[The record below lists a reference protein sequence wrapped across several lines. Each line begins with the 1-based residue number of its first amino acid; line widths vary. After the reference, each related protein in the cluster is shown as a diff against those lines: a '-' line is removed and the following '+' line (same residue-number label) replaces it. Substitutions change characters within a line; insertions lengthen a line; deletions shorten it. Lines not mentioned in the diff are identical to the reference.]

1 MRHPVVS
8 VLTFSLLAALG
19 VPACGEDSSAGSGGG
34 ASGGTAGGDG
44 GLSGPCV
51 PKGAECYGAAG
62 PAGPGAACLAKH
74 DNTGSTVWQG
84 RITQITV
91 TKPASLATKFVQ
103 DTIIGKGISLNQPSC
118 LERGDGTFTWLF
130 EFDSATNRLKT
141 GGGLPITDP
150 EAGGCFVTLPNA
162 AVPVAPITLDVEV
175 NGPAFAAKGVDLA
188 VPIFLAVDQLENPI
202 LLPIHGGSF
211 GGTWDTD
218 HNCIGK
224 FNADLFDPLNNCLPD
239 TSADPPQTNW
249 TDAGQLSGYITVE
262 ESDLVFIDDIGATL
276 CTLLAGAGDWKGDD
290 GTCKGKVG
298 QAAWDAGD
306 RPKGDWCASTT
317 PGGEGAAATAACS
330 DAYRLEATFSGAA
343 FKINGDCD

>member
-8 VLTFSLLAALG
+8 LLSFAVLAALG
-19 VPACGEDSSAGSGGG
+19 ASACGEESGSSGGGGGGSGGSGGG
-34 ASGGTAGGDG
+34 
-44 GLSGPCV
+44 GLEGPCV
-51 PKGAECYGAAG
+51 PKGAECYG
-62 PAGPGAACLAKH
+62 PAGPTGPGAECLAKH
-74 DNTGSTVWQG
+74 DNTSSANWQG
-84 RITQITV
+84 KISQITV

-118 LERGDGTFTWLF
+118 LERGDGTFNWLF
-130 EFDSATNRLKT
+130 EFDSATNKLKT

-150 EAGGCFVTLPNA
+150 AAGGCFVTLPNA
-162 AVPVAPITLDVEV
+162 AVPVAPVTIDIAVDGL
-175 NGPAFAAKGVDLA
+175 AFAAEGIDLA
-188 VPIFLAVDQLENPI
+188 VPIFTAVDQLDNPI

-211 GGTWDTD
+211 SGTWSAD

-224 FNADLFDPLNNCLPD
+224 YNADQFDPINNCLPD
-239 TSADPPQTNW
+239 TSLEPPQQNW
-249 TDAGQLSGYITVE
+249 TDAGVLSGYITVA

-298 QAAWDAGD
+298 QAEWDGGN
-306 RPKGDWCASTT
+306 RPQGDWCASTT
-317 PGGEGAAATAACS
+317 PGGLGTPATATCK
-330 DAYRLEATFSGAA
+330 DAYRLEATFAAAA